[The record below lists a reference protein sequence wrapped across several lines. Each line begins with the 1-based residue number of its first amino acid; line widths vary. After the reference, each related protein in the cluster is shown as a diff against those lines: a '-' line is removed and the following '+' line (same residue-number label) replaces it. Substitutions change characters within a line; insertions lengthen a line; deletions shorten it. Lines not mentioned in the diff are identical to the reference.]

1 MENLEKTSVE
11 ARRKFVSAFNDTMV
25 RIWRERISLLKVVDS
40 GLLYKSLLGTK
51 TDIGKDANEF
61 QLEQQFVT
69 YGIFQNYGTG
79 KETPRGNPGD
89 IGRAKVRKARQW
101 FDKKY
106 YGSVMNLRDFLGE
119 SLSQQYIGIVSN
131 ALSDR
136 DLRASA
142 TVSDT

>member
-89 IGRAKVRKARQW
+89 IGRAKVRKARRW
-101 FDKKY
+101 FDKNTTAP
-106 YGSVMNLRDFLGE
+106 S
-119 SLSQQYIGIVSN
+119 
-131 ALSDR
+131 
-136 DLRASA
+136 
-142 TVSDT
+142 

>member
-1 MENLEKTSVE
+1 MFFLSFPFDGVISHVSVDIYCYLEEGARLTGAEVAVHFRE
-11 ARRKFVSAFNDTMV
+11 A
-25 RIWRERISLLKVVDS
+25 
-40 GLLYKSLLGTK
+40 
-51 TDIGKDANEF
+51 DAR
-61 QLEQQFVT
+61 V
-69 YGIFQNYGTG
+69 IFQNYGTG

-89 IGRAKVRKARQW
+89 IGRSKVRQARRW

>member
-25 RIWRERISLLKVVDS
+25 RIWRERISLLEVVDS

-79 KETPRGNPGD
+79 KGTPRGNPGD

>member
-25 RIWRERISLLKVVDS
+25 RIWRERISLLEVVDS

-51 TDIGKDANEF
+51 TDIGKDATEF

-89 IGRAKVRKARQW
+89 IGRSKVRKARQW

-136 DLRASA
+136 DLRAS

>member
-25 RIWRERISLLKVVDS
+25 RIWRERISLLEVVDS

-51 TDIGKDANEF
+51 TDIGKDATEF

-79 KETPRGNPGD
+79 KETPRGNAGD
-89 IGRAKVRKARQW
+89 IGRSKVRQARRW